1 MSHESFIPVVG
12 NPQSP
17 SAQNRE
23 GVCVTTA
30 AGSGLFREGV
40 VLSDAEDPNGR
51 APVSSTLGLSVNVVS
66 SVPQPMGPLT
76 ISTLPNV
83 TIAAMP
89 GVAIT
94 SFTVPI
100 GITSHPASGI
110 TSFSVPIGVSS
121 LPGVAI
127 TSFAL
132 PLGVTSLPG
141 IAITSFTVPIGI
153 SSHPAVGIT
162 TFTPAIGVTSI
173 PGVSVTSHPAP
184 VGISSIPGVAITSY
198 TAATTISTVAIPAT
212 GGGLTRYSAVSLATT
227 NSTVVKNAAGQIYG
241 WSCGTSSAAG
251 CYVKLIDSP
260 TAVQVSSAVKQIRIR
275 VPASGN
281 VDYSILQGISFSTG
295 IYVFAVAGAADA
307 DNTAIT
313 ANTAL
318 INLFYK

>member
-100 GITSHPASGI
+100 GIT
-110 TSFSVPIGVSS
+110 
-121 LPGVAI
+121 
-127 TSFAL
+127 
-132 PLGVTSLPG
+132 
-141 IAITSFTVPIGI
+141 
-153 SSHPAVGIT
+153 SHPAVGIT

-281 VDYSILQGISFSTG
+281 VDYSIPQGISFSTG